1 MIRYSSIFDRWLRE
15 TDGQNLIEYL
25 LLGCLV
31 AVAVVAGAM
40 SLGVGL
46 NQWFG
51 ALADL
56 VEEWAKT
63 KKSNCSDT
71 GVAASKGKCG

>member
-1 MIRYSSIFDRWLRE
+1 MIRYSRVFDCWLRE

-56 VEEWAKT
+56 VAEWA